1 MAASQVLAFRMDSLS
16 FTLKRCN
23 SGHGLNK
30 SFQHFDREPY
40 HKELENWNFSWSA
53 SLTIVLNQHSEEL
66 NELLLLLRH
75 VVGVLLGPADNM
87 MEGDQVLEHLPRLL
101 SP

>member
-1 MAASQVLAFRMDSLS
+1 MAASQVLALAFRMDSLS

-30 SFQHFDREPY
+30 SFQYLY
-40 HKELENWNFSWSA
+40 HEELENWNFSCEQLSDIGIK
-53 SLTIVLNQHSEEL
+53 IVILDQHSEEL
-66 NELLLLLRH
+66 LLRH
-75 VVGVLLGPADNM
+75 VVLLGPADNM
-87 MEGDQVLEHLPRLL
+87 MEGDQVLEHRPRLL